1 MAALDSNTFSSD
13 AAKSAF
19 SKALDLLKT
28 AEAHRSAILELA
40 GGRGEQSA
48 LDQLA
53 ECLTYCLALQS
64 LDLDDTQVSDL
75 TPLAALVA
83 NGLEIT
89 DVDPAL

>member
-1 MAALDSNTFSSD
+1 MDSNTFSSD

-28 AEAHRSAILELA
+28 AEAHRPAILELA
-40 GGRGEQSA
+40 GGRGEKFA

-53 ECLTYCLALQS
+53 ECLALQS